1 LLTLVPTPI
10 GNLEDITLRALRTL
24 READAVAVEDT
35 RHAGILLKHHGI
47 HRPLLSLHEHNEAAR
62 AEEIIARLAAGENIA
77 LLTDAGMP
85 GISDPGYRTVH
96 LCIERGLA
104 LTVLPGP
111 SALLPALVG
120 SGLPLHE
127 FYFGGFLPVKSGRR
141 YTALKA
147 ALARHETSLFF
158 ESPHRIA
165 KSLAILAE
173 LAPDRS
179 VCVARELSKKFEEY
193 WRGTA
198 KELSTRAQEKSPRGE
213 ICLLIAGTDGAIQPV
228 KRIFFPS
235 EFKGI
240 RPRRNDVG
248 RA

>member
-10 GNLEDITLRALRTL
+10 GNLEDITLRALRVL
-24 READAVAVEDT
+24 READVIAAEDT
-35 RHAGILLKHHGI
+35 RHAGILLQHHGI
-47 HRPLLSLHEHNEAAR
+47 HRPLLSLHEHNEER
-62 AEEIIARLAAGENIA
+62 RTGELVQRLTAGEKVA

-85 GISDPGYRTVH
+85 GISDPGFRVVRACLAH
-96 LCIERGLA
+96 GLD

-111 SALLPALVG
+111 SAILPALVG

-141 YTALKA
+141 RSTLEE
-147 ALARHETSLFF
+147 ALARRETGIFF

-165 KSLAILAE
+165 RSLAVLAE
-173 LAPDRS
+173 LAPDRP

-198 KELSTRAQEKSPRGE
+198 AELAARAAEQPPRGE
-213 ICLLIAGTDGAIQPV
+213 ICLLVAGCG
-228 KRIFFPS
+228 
-235 EFKGI
+235 
-240 RPRRNDVG
+240 
-248 RA
+248 